1 MKTEK
6 TSNRK
11 EWVKNVA
18 IIFLSVMLVLTFFSN
33 TIMNYSLPEVA
44 TAMIEPGSIT
54 AKIRGTGN
62 LTSDDPYKITI
73 QESRKI
79 ASVAVKQGDVVEKD
93 QVLFYLEDEDSAEL
107 EEAEKALNELI
118 LAYSTTILNGD
129 ISNEAYQNIQGG
141 KVSSNGEYQ
150 NQINAAKQKV
160 DNAQATVDS
169 LDKQL
174 AIAGT
179 STSSAVDKQRE
190 LENAN
195 TELEKAKTNL
205 TSLQG
210 KLADAQTQSGGDVT
224 ALTTKKH
231 VAEEE
236 FNDKKS
242 AFNDGTPI
250 PNTSSGNT
258 IGSAGSGT
266 DSGNND
272 STDDDEADDGNNVA
286 GSSVISIL
294 HEVKTDLQNAVNVAN
309 DLVLVEHKLQNPTVK
324 KYEEITN
331 INEYMAVLNTLY
343 EHIPAA
349 DTNGTSYDDKRQALA
364 TAMHEY
370 QQGYEVVYAAHLE
383 YQKASKALESV
394 ITAGSQM
401 SSLQT
406 AVNNA
411 NNYVNEC
418 QARVN
423 ALQNEISNN
432 KVDSDKQKESLQMQ
446 KISAEEALKNAQKE
460 LTQLLTDI
468 SSELNLGNQNSIIRE
483 QREKIAKLKENAVGA
498 VITAPIAGTITSVN
512 KIAGESITPN
522 EEVAVMQPEG
532 KGFSMSFTVTPEQ
545 AKKVTVGEQAEI
557 QNSWYY
563 NDIKATLVGIRPDP
577 ESNGAK
583 KLLVFDVSGDVQAGQ
598 SVSVSIGQRSANYD
612 LLVPNSAVREDN
624 NGKFILIVE
633 AKNSPLGNRY
643 IATRV
648 DVEVLGSDDNK
659 TAISA
664 PLYGYEYVITTATQ
678 PVEAGKQVR
687 LAEN

>member
-1 MKTEK
+1 MSTEK
-6 TSNRK
+6 KSNRK

-54 AKIRGTGN
+54 AKIRGTGT

-107 EEAEKALNELI
+107 EEAQKALDELI

-141 KVSSNGEYQ
+141 KVSSNAEYQ

-160 DNAQATVDS
+160 ENAQATVDS
-169 LDKQL
+169 LEKQI
-174 AIAGT
+174 AITDA
-179 STSSAVDKQRE
+179 STGSNVDKQRE
-190 LENAN
+190 LDKAN
-195 TELEKAKTNL
+195 SELENAKTNL
-205 TSLQG
+205 ASLQT
-210 KLADAQTQSGGDVT
+210 KLANAQTQSGGD
-224 ALTTKKH
+224 AIKLTTDKYTAEKEFETKK
-231 VAEEE
+231 ATM
-236 FNDKKS
+236 ND
-242 AFNDGTPI
+242 AVD
-250 PNTSSGNT
+250 
-258 IGSAGSGT
+258 
-266 DSGNND
+266 DSG
-272 STDDDEADDGNNVA
+272 AD
-286 GSSVISIL
+286 ISAR
-294 HEVKTDLQNAVNVAN
+294 K
-309 DLVLVEHKLQNPTVK
+309 KLQDAVVEANKMVSGEHQLQDTNIK

-331 INEYMAVLNTLY
+331 INEYIAVLNGLY
-343 EHIPAA
+343 VQIPDSNPNDAGDSTWGA
-349 DTNGTSYDDKRQALA
+349 NKENLA
-364 TAMHEY
+364 TAIHVYMQAYEETLAADIEY
-370 QQGYEVVYAAHLE
+370 QNATKLLENVV
-383 YQKASKALESV
+383 
-394 ITAGSQM
+394 TANSQL
-401 SSLQT
+401 STLQT

-432 KVDSDKQKESLQMQ
+432 KANSEIQKESLQMQ
-446 KISAEEALKNAQKE
+446 KIEADNALKAAQAE

-498 VITAPIAGTITSVN
+498 VIKAPIAGTVTSIN

-522 EEVAVMQPEG
+522 EELAVMQPEG

-563 NDIKATLVGIRPDP
+563 NDITATLVGIRPDP

-583 KLLVFDVSGDVQAGQ
+583 KLLVFDVAGDVQVGQ

-624 NGKFILIVE
+624 NGKFILMVE

>member
-1 MKTEK
+1 MNTEK
-6 TSNRK
+6 KTNRK

-107 EEAEKALNELI
+107 EQAEKDLDALI
-118 LAYSTTILNGD
+118 LAYSTSILNGD
-129 ISNEAYQNIQGG
+129 ISNEAYQNIQNGN
-141 KVSSNGEYQ
+141 VSSTNDYQ
-150 NQINAAKQKV
+150 SRINAAKQKV
-160 DNAQATVDS
+160 ESAEATVAS
-169 LDKQL
+169 LENQIKYTQNGSSDVIDKQGQL
-174 AIAGT
+174 DAAKVKLEDYALRKT
-179 STSSAVDKQRE
+179 EAQSAVSAKESE
-190 LENAN
+190 LASLGASTLDGLNSVLGIARADESAKKAVYEQARTDFYRTINAN
-195 TELEKAKTNL
+195 VDINSQDYIKE
-205 TSLQG
+205 
-210 KLADAQTQSGGDVT
+210 
-224 ALTTKKH
+224 
-231 VAEEE
+231 
-236 FNDKKS
+236 
-242 AFNDGTPI
+242 
-250 PNTSSGNT
+250 
-258 IGSAGSGT
+258 T
-266 DSGNND
+266 DSGA
-272 STDDDEADDGNNVA
+272 TDCFETNVSDEMYMLKLEMRANNVA
-286 GSSVISIL
+286 G
-294 HEVKTDLQNAVNVAN
+294 AN
-309 DLVLVEHKLQNPTVK
+309 EK
-324 KYEEITN
+324 
-331 INEYMAVLNTLY
+331 LNTLKNAY
-343 EHIPAA
+343 AIYKKAQETVMSAQAEVDAFPEMAA
-349 DTNGTSYDDKRQALA
+349 KRTQ
-364 TAMHEY
+364 
-370 QQGYEVVYAAHLE
+370 
-383 YQKASKALESV
+383 
-394 ITAGSQM
+394 
-401 SSLQT
+401 
-406 AVNNA
+406 
-411 NNYVNEC
+411 
-418 QARVN
+418 
-423 ALQNEISNN
+423 LQNELAELRKQYNEIVEKYNNKKSEIDVLTKQISNAGT
-432 KVDSDKQKESLQMQ
+432 DKEKDLANLNQQLIAATDAKA
-446 KISAEEALKNAQKE
+446 KAQEE

-498 VITAPIAGTITSVN
+498 TITAPIAGTITN
-512 KIAGESITPN
+512 LYKIAGENIAPN
-522 EEVAVMQPEG
+522 EEIAVMQPEG
-532 KGFSMSFTVTPEQ
+532 KGFSMSFAVTPEQ

-563 NDIKATLVGIRPDP
+563 NDITATLVGIRPDP

-583 KLLVFDVSGDVQAGQ
+583 KLLVFDVAGDVQAGQ
-598 SVSVSIGQRSANYD
+598 SVSVSIGQRSASYD
-612 LLVPNSAVREDN
+612 LLVPNSAIREDN
-624 NGKFILIVE
+624 NGKFILLVE

>member
-169 LDKQL
+169 LEKQL

-179 STSSAVDKQRE
+179 ATSDAIDRESRLKQ
-190 LENAN
+190 AQ
-195 TELEKAKTNL
+195 TELSNAEAKRAEAKINLETVQANAGDISTLQAKYNNALLDEGMKKTTYEAAADYLYKRLEDSNASNHNSTHISAFLLEYNDKDKFKTSFESLISNTDKMNKLTNAVIE
-205 TSLQG
+205 
-210 KLADAQTQSGGDVT
+210 ADGMGDSISANDVYT
-224 ALTTKKH
+224 GEAGRALT
-231 VAEEE
+231 E
-236 FNDKKS
+236 
-242 AFNDGTPI
+242 
-250 PNTSSGNT
+250 
-258 IGSAGSGT
+258 
-266 DSGNND
+266 
-272 STDDDEADDGNNVA
+272 
-286 GSSVISIL
+286 
-294 HEVKTDLQNAVNVAN
+294 
-309 DLVLVEHKLQNPTVK
+309 
-324 KYEEITN
+324 
-331 INEYMAVLNTLY
+331 
-343 EHIPAA
+343 
-349 DTNGTSYDDKRQALA
+349 
-364 TAMHEY
+364 
-370 QQGYEVVYAAHLE
+370 
-383 YQKASKALESV
+383 
-394 ITAGSQM
+394 
-401 SSLQT
+401 LQT
-406 AVNNA
+406 AYGDYRTAVSTTAATKAELNA
-411 NNYVNEC
+411 KQGNSDVAKYQQAYNSAENNYQYWKEVYN
-418 QARVN
+418 N
-423 ALQNEISNN
+423 LQNEINSNN
-432 KVDSDKQKESLQMQ
+432 ADTQKLDSSL
-446 KISAEEALKNAQKE
+446 KIQLTEANTALENAKTE
-460 LTQLLTDI
+460 LSQLLTDI

-522 EEVAVMQPEG
+522 EELAVMQPEG